1 MMLKKY
7 NKNNDLEKW
16 VAIDTRISYTYDIRK
31 FFI

>member
-16 VAIDTRISYTYDIRK
+16 VAIDTRILYTYDIRK
-31 FFI
+31 FN